1 MKPAPADRPS
11 LRPPFRPSVRSAS
24 GWPARCGVI
33 LATAI
38 LAACAKQGGSTA
50 SPVATAPTSG
60 TPAAAGKP
68 GSIRHAPQF
77 GGVKTQQIVTTGT
90 GPTVQAAVDNAL
102 QLAVDEVN
110 GTRVGSWLG
119 PGAQPPVPL
128 SEDATPDQVRA
139 YAQWVAS
146 QTQGAVESFRIIS
159 QKRLAPNK
167 VTTEQSLR
175 ATQGPSHDIG
185 AVNASEEAGA
195 KAEAGSDLA
204 QVGEQGAVRGH
215 WNKATGAQ
223 SLEYSSK
230 QTELKANWEVKIAA
244 EVATYHEAP
253 SAKRTRVVV
262 ALPDTQATHYQVGQ
276 HEVAASDLARQIQQ
290 SLENALTQSHRFTV
304 LDRQDN
310 TDIDQEIAMIRSGH
324 ATVADTARLGQRL
337 ATDLIVVPTVVQF
350 GYRPHVRHLAVSGR
364 DLVWYT
370 GGGEVD
376 LRVVNATTGQLVLSQ
391 SFRSALPSTA
401 PTTLGVS
408 VDGSAMAVQLVHQMD
423 HQMAAAILENTFP
436 PEVLRVD
443 GRLVTINQGGDL
455 IKAGANY
462 HAVYLGKD
470 IVDPQSGVDLG
481 PTQQPCCTI
490 HVDSVTPTLSYGH
503 VIEDGFTAPAS
514 FRPGSI
520 ELRGMV
526 QAALAQTHGGI
537 GHPVKRKAAPS
548 KAHKKSK
555 DTNW

>member
-1 MKPAPADRPS
+1 MKPALADRPS
-11 LRPPFRPSVRSAS
+11 FWPSVRPAS
-24 GWPARCGVI
+24 GWPARCGII

-50 SPVATAPTSG
+50 SPVATAPAPG

-77 GGVKTQQIVTTGT
+77 GGVKTQQVVTTGT
-90 GPTVQAAVDNAL
+90 GQTVQAAVDNAL
-102 QLAVDEVN
+102 QLAVEEVN
-110 GTRVGSWLG
+110 GTRVGSLLG
-119 PGAQPPVPL
+119 PGAQPPVQL
-128 SEDATPDQVRA
+128 SEDATPDQVQA

-146 QTQGAVESFRIIS
+146 RTQGAVEGFRIIT

-175 ATQGPSHDIG
+175 TAQGPSHDIG

-195 KAEAGSDLA
+195 RAEAGSDLA
-204 QVGEQGAVRGH
+204 EVGEQGAVRGH

-223 SLEYSSK
+223 SLDYSSK

-253 SAKRTRVVV
+253 SAKRARVVV
-262 ALPDTQATHYQVGQ
+262 ALPDTQATQYQVGR
-276 HEVAASDLARQIQQ
+276 HEVAASELARQIRQ

-304 LDRQDN
+304 LDQQDN
-310 TDIDQEIAMIRSGH
+310 ADIDQEMAVIRSGQ

-350 GYRPHVRHLAVSGR
+350 GYRPHVRHLIVSGR

-370 GGGEVD
+370 GGGKVD

-391 SFRSALPSTA
+391 SFRNALPSTA

-408 VDGSAMAVQLVHQMD
+408 VDGSAMAAQLVHQLD

-443 GRLVTINQGGDL
+443 GRQVTINQGGDL
-455 IKAGANY
+455 IQAGADY
-462 HAVYLGKD
+462 RAVYLGKD

-481 PTQQPCCTI
+481 PSQQPCCTI

-503 VIEDGFTAPAS
+503 VIEAGFTAPAS

-526 QAALAQTHGGI
+526 QVALAQTHGGI
-537 GHPVKRKAAPS
+537 GHPVKQKAAPS

-555 DTNW
+555 DTKW

>member
-1 MKPAPADRPS
+1 MKPALADRPS
-11 LRPPFRPSVRSAS
+11 FWPSVRPAPC
-24 GWPARCGVI
+24 WPIRCGVI

-38 LAACAKQGGSTA
+38 LAACAKHGGATA
-50 SPVATAPTSG
+50 SPVATAPTLG
-60 TPAAAGKP
+60 TPAAVGKP
-68 GSIRHAPQF
+68 GAIRHAPQF

-102 QLAVDEVN
+102 QLAVEEVN
-110 GTRVGSWLG
+110 GTQVGNLLG
-119 PGAQPPVPL
+119 PGAQPPFQL
-128 SEDATPDQVRA
+128 SEGATPDQVQA
-139 YAQWVAS
+139 YAHWVAS
-146 QTQGAVESFRIIS
+146 RTQGAVESFRIIS
-159 QKRLAPNK
+159 QKRLATNK

-185 AVNASEEAGA
+185 AVNATEEAGA
-195 KAEAGSDLA
+195 KADAGSDLA
-204 QVGEQGAVRGH
+204 QVGEQGAVQGH
-215 WNKATGAQ
+215 WNKATGAR

-230 QTELKANWEVKIAA
+230 QIELKANWEVMIAA
-244 EVATYHEAP
+244 DVATYHEAP

-262 ALPDTQATHYQVGQ
+262 ALPDTRAAQYQVGQ
-276 HEVAASDLARQIQQ
+276 HKIAALDLARQIRQ

-310 TDIDQEIAMIRSGH
+310 ADIDQEMAAIRSGQ
-324 ATVADTARLGQRL
+324 ATAADTARLGQRL

-350 GYRPHVRHLAVSGR
+350 GYRPHVRHLNVSRR

-370 GGGEVD
+370 GGGEAD
-376 LRVVNATTGQLVLSQ
+376 LRVVNATTGQLMLSQ
-391 SFRSALPSTA
+391 SFRSALPSTM

-408 VDGSAMAVQLVHQMD
+408 VDGSAMAAQLVHQLD
-423 HQMAAAILENTFP
+423 HQMAAAILENTYP

-443 GRLVTINQGGDL
+443 GRQVTINQGGDL
-455 IKAGANY
+455 IQAGADY
-462 HAVYLGKD
+462 RAVYLGKD

-481 PTQQPCCTI
+481 PSQQPCCTI

-503 VIEDGFTAPAS
+503 VIEEGFVAPAS

-526 QAALAQTHGGI
+526 QAAYAQTHGGI
-537 GHPVKRKAAPS
+537 GHPVKRKVAPS